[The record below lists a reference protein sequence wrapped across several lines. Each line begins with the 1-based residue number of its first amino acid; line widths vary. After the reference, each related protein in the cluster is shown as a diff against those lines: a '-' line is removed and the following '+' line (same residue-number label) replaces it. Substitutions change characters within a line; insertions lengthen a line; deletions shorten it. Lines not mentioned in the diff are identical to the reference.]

1 MELLQSPRGRCAC
14 LGCVTSLIAGV
25 VAIAVVAWLFT
36 SLDVPG
42 IVRAVVDPGSQT
54 GGDAPQSPAPD
65 ADPAPQP
72 DVPAVPGLGPL
83 AGETSLTDDQLNAL
97 LEQNIAQ
104 IAPVEAVT
112 LDFNPG
118 KVLAQ
123 VRISGV
129 DLRVETGLQLVA
141 GRVTL
146 VDAVVTGPLGL
157 ALPAESI
164 IVPLEQV
171 LNDQLAQNG
180 LTITTLEVRE
190 GVIVVS

>member
-1 MELLQSPRGRCAC
+1 
-14 LGCVTSLIAGV
+14 V

-42 IVRAVVDPGSQT
+42 IVRAVVDPGGQT

-104 IAPVEAVT
+104 LAPVEAVT
-112 LDFNPG
+112 IDFHPG
-118 KVLAQ
+118 RVLAQ

-157 ALPAESI
+157 ALPADSI

>member
-1 MELLQSPRGRCAC
+1 VA
-14 LGCVTSLIAGV
+14 
-25 VAIAVVAWLFT
+25 AIAVVAWLFT

-42 IVRAVVDPGSQT
+42 IVRAVVDPGGQT
-54 GGDAPQSPAPD
+54 GGDAPQSPAPAAPGD
-65 ADPAPQP
+65 DPAPQP
-72 DVPAVPGLGPL
+72 DAPAAPGLGPL

-104 IAPVEAVT
+104 LAPVEAVT
-112 LDFNPG
+112 IDFNPG
-118 KVLAQ
+118 RVLAQ

-129 DLRVETGLQLVA
+129 DLRIETGLQLVA

-157 ALPAESI
+157 ALPAESV